1 MKFLTAVAT
10 VGITAIGFG
19 GFAWAQESPNKQG
32 ERPATERMEKRP
44 PAANAQ
50 SEKREGETRTGQA
63 APNEKRDET
72 RTSEAKPNEKRD
84 TRTGEAKPNEKRD
97 ETRTGE
103 AHAAPRVTGNLH
115 VSQETTTR
123 ISKEL
128 IGTHTENV
136 NITINVGVALPETV
150 EFYPLPSDIVEL
162 APEYQGY
169 DYFVANDE
177 IVFVQ
182 QSSRMVVGT
191 IEVAAD
197 TANAGAVGQTVAVTR
212 PKPCPVD

>member
-1 MKFLTAVAT
+1 MRMKFLTAVAT

-63 APNEKRDET
+63 A
-72 RTSEAKPNEKRD
+72 
-84 TRTGEAKPNEKRD
+84 PNEKRD